1 MTNYITD
8 VDVAQLCMCAHIF
21 AGGLS
26 QYPEFL
32 AGVFDL
38 QFDFC
43 AGIYLCGVLP
53 LTMNVTVLHFLS
65 DSHKLM
71 TSAYGLL
78 TLFSTRVWLGG
89 RV

>member
-1 MTNYITD
+1 LQLWAEFATNYITD
-8 VDVAQLCMCAHIF
+8 VDVPQLYTCAHIF

-43 AGIYLCGVLP
+43 AGICVVP
-53 LTMNVTVLHFLS
+53 CH
-65 DSHKLM
+65 
-71 TSAYGLL
+71 
-78 TLFSTRVWLGG
+78 
-89 RV
+89 